1 MTCDPANVRRIFVSS
16 FSNYPEGEE
25 FASFFDVM
33 ADSFF
38 NVDVMS
44 SARLLGFMER
54 CNAFFDLQD
63 VFTRFSFDMTWA
75 RAGCPWTCRQCTSPR
90 PWTQSWRWGSSGT
103 RCWWPAGS

>member
-38 NVDVMS
+38 DVDVMS
-44 SARLLGFMER
+44 SARLLGFMAR

-103 RCWWPAGS
+103 RCWCPAGS